1 MTSFERAARAH
12 IASRGSSGTRE
23 LYGADLKRW
32 MEFCNNHGYDLETPT
47 LAAATEY
54 RDELLK
60 TFADLTVRRILS
72 ALSSMYDAAGI
83 FSPFK
88 SAKHLQR
95 PQADQIGITKEFT
108 DDEARKLIAAA
119 DDEHTR
125 LGMRDAAVMQI
136 LYDTGLRISPVVKMK
151 RSQLFDRDGQRVLTT
166 KVKKKGRVEQVL
178 PSTSMDRLDKWLGL
192 VADSDYVFPATRG
205 RGPVTRSAI
214 SKRMVIYGKRVG
226 IEEAHPHRF
235 RVTYIT
241 AALDAGLPLNEVQA
255 AVHHSDPKTT
265 QRYDRGVRGA
275 GVAEAVAKFR
285 SGKK

>member
-1 MTSFERAARAH
+1 MSPFEVAARAH
-12 IASRGSSGTRE
+12 IASRGSPGTRE
-23 LYGADLKRW
+23 LYSADLARW
-32 MEFCNNHGYDLETPT
+32 MEFCDSHRYDLEKPT
-47 LAAATEY
+47 LEAATGH

-95 PQADQIGITKEFT
+95 PQADQIGTTKEFT
-108 DDEARKLIAAA
+108 DEEARKLITAA
-119 DDEHTR
+119 DGDDTR
-125 LGMRDAAVMQI
+125 LGMRDATVMQI
-136 LYDTGLRISPVVKMK
+136 LYDTGLRISTVVRMK
-151 RSQLFDRDGQRVLTT
+151 HSQLFDRNGQCILTT

-178 PSTSMDRLDKWLGL
+178 PSTSVERLDKWLGL
-192 VADSDYVFPATRG
+192 VGDSDYVFPATRG

-214 SKRMVIYGKRVG
+214 SKRMVVYGKRVG

-241 AALDAGLPLNEVQA
+241 TALDAGLPLNEVQA

-285 SGKK
+285 SGR